1 MTDENVFEGEKINKM
16 HVLDPSLV
24 VGASNS
30 TEIVQYTVTRVEHPR
45 GRIDR
50 H

>member
-1 MTDENVFEGEKINKM
+1 MTEENIFEEKKKMKM

-45 GRIDR
+45 GRKDK